1 MVCSSPRAMRM
12 PQVIVPISIRN
23 SRTLCAAFGLWISM
37 DAPAL
42 PWRSLTAGS
51 ERSAICP
58 DPAGAVAPA
67 GGRGHIR
74 NRSAG
79 RAPGRIGRRIPD
91 QERRM
96 RHSLALLVLTVAAL
110 VLGRPAMA
118 IEQPRYVV
126 AAQEGDYEIRRYAPY
141 VVAEVTVEGDQGTA
155 VQAGFRK
162 LAGYIFGGNA
172 GGAKIAMTAP
182 VAQQPVG
189 ESIPMTRPVT
199 QTPDGQ
205 GRWTVQFMMPSGYT
219 LQTLPR
225 PNDPAI
231 HFRGTP
237 AREMAVVRFSGVARE
252 ASFRRQSDA
261 LRHWAAARG
270 LALRGAAT
278 LAQYDPPW
286 TLWFLRRNEV
296 LIEAAAP
303 AAP

>member
-1 MVCSSPRAMRM
+1 
-12 PQVIVPISIRN
+12 
-23 SRTLCAAFGLWISM
+23 
-37 DAPAL
+37 
-42 PWRSLTAGS
+42 
-51 ERSAICP
+51 
-58 DPAGAVAPA
+58 
-67 GGRGHIR
+67 
-74 NRSAG
+74 
-79 RAPGRIGRRIPD
+79 
-91 QERRM
+91 M
-96 RHSLALLVLTVAAL
+96 RHFLALLVLTAAAL
-110 VLGRPAMA
+110 ALGRPAMA

-126 AAQEGDYEIRRYAPY
+126 TAQEGDYEIRRYDPY
-141 VVAEVTVEGDQGTA
+141 VVAEVAVAGDQGVA

-189 ESIPMTRPVT
+189 EAIPMTRPVA

-225 PNDPAI
+225 PNDPQI
-231 HFRGTP
+231 HFRATP
-237 AREMAVVRFSGVARE
+237 AREMAVVRFSGVARGD
-252 ASFRRQSDA
+252 SFRRQTDA

-270 LALRGAAT
+270 LALRGPAT

-296 LIEAAAP
+296 LIETAGP
-303 AAP
+303 ASP